1 MNRPRLWVMGAGSIG
16 CYLGG
21 CLQAAGADVV
31 LIGRPAVLQRL
42 AAHGLRVSDLQGRN
56 DLLPADTLQL
66 AASPAEAGAAPDLV
80 LFTVKSA
87 ATAGAGSDLAPW
99 LADGTPVISLQN
111 GLHNAEVL
119 RTALP
124 HCRVITGMVPF
135 NVLQSAPGHCH
146 QGSEGRLAMRDDSAL
161 TGFLPLFDNAGLPVD
176 RHADM
181 LAVQWAK
188 LLLNLNNPINA
199 LSGLP
204 LKAELSQ
211 RAYRRVL
218 AAAQAEAIALLVRQ
232 QQPLARLTPLP
243 PRWLPRLLCLPDVLF
258 RLAAQ
263 RMLAMDPLARSSMW
277 EDLEAGRPTEIDH
290 INGEIVRLAAAQGLR
305 APVNERLIDLIRAAE
320 AGGKRDWSGKELLA
334 AVVAAH

>member
-1 MNRPRLWVMGAGSIG
+1 MSRPRLWVMGAGSIG

-21 CLQAAGADVV
+21 CLQASGADVV
-31 LIGRPAVLQRL
+31 LIGRPGILERL
-42 AAHGLRVSDLQGRN
+42 ARHGLRISDLHGR
-56 DLLPADTLQL
+56 DSRLPPDTLRL
-66 AASPAEAGAAPDLV
+66 AASPAEAGPAPDLV

-87 ATAGAGSDLAPW
+87 ATASAGSDLAPW

-111 GLHNAEVL
+111 GLHNAAIL
-119 RTALP
+119 ADALP
-124 HCRVITGMVPF
+124 RCRVITGMVPF
-135 NVLQSAPGHCH
+135 NVLQSAPGHWH
-146 QGSEGRLAMRDDSAL
+146 QGSDGHLALQDDAAL
-161 TGFLPLFDNAGLPVD
+161 APFLAVFDDAGLPID

-181 LAVQWAK
+181 PAVQWAK

-204 LKAELSQ
+204 LKDELSQ

-218 AAAQAEAIALLVRQ
+218 AAAQAEAVALLRRQ
-232 QQPLARLTPLP
+232 GQPLARLTPLP
-243 PRWLPRLLCLPDVLF
+243 AHWLPRLLGLPDVIF

-263 RMLAMDPLARSSMW
+263 RMLAIDPLARSSMW

-305 APVNERLIDLIRAAE
+305 APVNERLIALIRDAE
-320 AGGKRDWSGKELLA
+320 AGGKRDWSGEALLA
-334 AVVAAH
+334 EVSAAR